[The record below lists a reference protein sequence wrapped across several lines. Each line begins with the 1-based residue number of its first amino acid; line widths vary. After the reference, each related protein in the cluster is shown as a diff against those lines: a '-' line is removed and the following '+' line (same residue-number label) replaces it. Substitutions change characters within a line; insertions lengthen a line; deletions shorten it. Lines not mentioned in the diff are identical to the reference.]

1 MALLRLRSIAFNL
14 ALYVTGIA
22 VGLLAT
28 PALFMPRRAAVAVL
42 GNLSRLVLW
51 LLKVLAGTSY
61 EVRGELPNGPVLV
74 AAKHQSMWDTI
85 AFPAL
90 LNDPAMVLKSELLWI
105 PYYGWFSK
113 KAKMIAI
120 DRGSGASAI
129 RKLIAQGRAAL
140 AANRPIVIFPEG
152 SRMAPGAAPDY
163 KPGVAA
169 LYRQLGVPC
178 IPVAVNSGL
187 YWPRRRFLRKP
198 GTIVLEFLPPI
209 PAGLDRAAFMAEL
222 EARTEAATAK
232 LLAEGGLTQAVTEPG
247 PVDKSVRAAG
257 G

>member
-1 MALLRLRSIAFNL
+1 MLRLRSFAFNFT
-14 ALYVTGIA
+14 LYVTAAAIA
-22 VGLLAT
+22 LAAT
-28 PALFMPRRAAVAVL
+28 PVLLMPRRAAVFVL
-42 GNLSRLVLW
+42 HNLSRLVMW
-51 LLKVLAGTSY
+51 LLAALAGTHY
-61 EVRGELPNGPVLV
+61 EIRGALPAGPVLI

-85 AFPAL
+85 IFPAIFD
-90 LNDPAMVLKSELLWI
+90 DPAMVLKAELLWI

-113 KAKMIAI
+113 KARMIAI

-129 RKLIAQGRAAL
+129 RRLIAQGKAAL

-152 SRMAPGAAPDY
+152 SRMAPGAAPAY

-178 IPVAVNSGL
+178 VPVAVNSGL

-198 GTIVLEFLPPI
+198 GTIILEFLEPI
-209 PAGLDRAAFMAEL
+209 PAGLDRAAFMAAL

-232 LLAEGGLTQAVTEPG
+232 LLAEGGFAPATLTAK
-247 PVDKSVRAAG
+247 PVDKTARTARG
-257 G
+257 